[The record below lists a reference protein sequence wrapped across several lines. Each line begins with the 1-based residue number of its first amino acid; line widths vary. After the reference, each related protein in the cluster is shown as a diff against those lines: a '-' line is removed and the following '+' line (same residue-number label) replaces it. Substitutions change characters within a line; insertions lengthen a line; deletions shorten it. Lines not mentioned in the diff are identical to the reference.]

1 MLKPRLFS
9 NLSADAASAAAEDLF
24 NDPITFEQMNDPVVA
39 SDGFTYERSTIEDW
53 LREND
58 NSPTT
63 GSELLTKELI
73 PNNSLKRVLHLMGE
87 DYYAASQELFFDKIF
102 TNKIM
107 VDPVVASDGFT
118 YERDNLLK
126 WFRGGAFDSKTR
138 EHRILSPTTGEVLQ
152 NRNIIPNLSLKR
164 TINQWMEGVRNEK
177 NFGLFGFKPTSIN
190 PVTTRTYKSPFLSK
204 SPLPTLNIDDYR
216 HVKTPNGR
224 GGKKIKTRKRN
235 IRGRTSRRHLHRRT
249 SRRHP
254 HRRTAK
260 K

>member
-1 MLKPRLFS
+1 MLKPRLFA

-24 NDPITFEQMNDPVVA
+24 NDPVTFEEMNDPVVA
-39 SDGFTYERSTIEDW
+39 SDGFTYDRSFIEGW
-53 LREND
+53 FREN
-58 NSPTT
+58 NTSPTT
-63 GSELLTKELI
+63 GGELLTKELI
-73 PNNSLKRVLHLMGE
+73 PNNSLKRLLHLMGE

-126 WFRGGAFDSKTR
+126 WFRGGIFNLKTG
-138 EHRILSPTTGEVLQ
+138 EPRILSPTTGEVLQ

-177 NFGLFGFKPTSIN
+177 NFGLFGFKPTSIK
-190 PVTTRTYKSPFLSK
+190 PRTTRTYKPPFLSK

-235 IRGRTSRRHLHRRT
+235 IRGRRATRRFRR
-249 SRRHP
+249 RRN
-254 HRRTAK
+254 AK
-260 K
+260 N